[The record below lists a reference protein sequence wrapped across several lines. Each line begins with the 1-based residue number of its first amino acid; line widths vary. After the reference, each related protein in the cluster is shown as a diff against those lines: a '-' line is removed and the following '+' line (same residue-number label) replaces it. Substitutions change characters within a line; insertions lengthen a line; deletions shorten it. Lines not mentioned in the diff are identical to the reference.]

1 MTELELPEEL
11 LDRLASDAISE
22 GLVDAVYS
30 RLDSPL
36 GDLLLVQGPRGLV
49 RVGFAE
55 ESEPELLAQVA
66 RVLGARIVKAPGE
79 MTAARDALAAYLEGS
94 SDRLEVPVDFALV
107 TGPFR
112 RQVLDELQVVPR
124 GEVVTYAAL
133 AARAGRPAA
142 ARAAGTACARNPV
155 PLVVPCHRV
164 VPGSGGVGSYAG
176 GPERKRAL
184 LTLEGAF

>member
-1 MTELELPEEL
+1 MTETSLPDRL
-11 LDRLASDAISE
+11 LDRLAADAVGE

-30 RLDSPL
+30 RLASPL
-36 GDLLLVQGPRGLV
+36 GDLLLVQGARGLV

-66 RVLGARIVKAPGE
+66 QVLGARIVKAPQE
-79 MTAARDALAAYLEGS
+79 MTTARDALAAYLEGA
-94 SDRLEVPVDFALV
+94 SDELELPVDFALV
-107 TGPFR
+107 RGPFR
-112 RQVLDELQVVPR
+112 RQVLDVLQAVPR
-124 GEVVTYAAL
+124 GEVVTYAGL

-142 ARAAGTACARNPV
+142 ARAAGTACARNPL

-184 LTLEGAF
+184 LALEGAF